1 MEKEKV
7 MSVDKPLNE
16 DPSMEE
22 LMKEVE
28 TLRKDMHIS
37 EAVKKVS
44 DKYGVN
50 SISISDYWWYHN
62 K

>member
-1 MEKEKV
+1 

-22 LMKEVE
+22 LMREVE

-44 DKYGVN
+44 DKYGVD
-50 SISISDYWWYHN
+50 SLSISDYWWYHN